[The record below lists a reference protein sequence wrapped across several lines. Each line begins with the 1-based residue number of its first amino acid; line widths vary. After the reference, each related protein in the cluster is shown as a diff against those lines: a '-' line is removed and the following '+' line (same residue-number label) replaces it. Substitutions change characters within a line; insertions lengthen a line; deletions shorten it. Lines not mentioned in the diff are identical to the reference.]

1 MTRARIFAGL
11 CIACLLA
18 SCAPRP
24 PGLGSPVGWAQLDG
38 WEEDRQAEAWPALLR
53 SCDALARRA
62 KWREICA
69 AARALPPPDDAA
81 ARKFFERWFR
91 PHPLRGKGGAKR
103 GLITGYYEPLL
114 FGSFTRDARYRHP
127 LYAQPESLLTLEL
140 GALHS
145 QLAGNK
151 FRGRL
156 AGGRV
161 VPFYTRAEI
170 DAQPSPLAGG
180 ELIWL
185 DDRDAVFFLHIQGS
199 GRIQLPDGRVI
210 AAAYRNHNGH
220 PYRSIGRILVERGE
234 LTREEASLFGIRR
247 WLRENPQRAQ
257 ELLFLNPRYVFFALR
272 DEKNPGARGA
282 LNVPLSAQRSIAIDP
297 AVVELGAPVWLT
309 TNYPGAPRRPYRRL
323 VMAQDTGGAIT
334 GALRAD
340 LFWGHGARAE
350 RAAGVMREQGGL
362 TVLLPI
368 NSGESQE

>member
-1 MTRARIFAGL
+1 M
-11 CIACLLA
+11 
-18 SCAPRP
+18 
-24 PGLGSPVGWAQLDG
+24 
-38 WEEDRQAEAWPALLR
+38 
-53 SCDALARRA
+53 
-62 KWREICA
+62 
-69 AARALPPPDDAA
+69 
-81 ARKFFERWFR
+81 
-91 PHPLRGKGGAKR
+91 
-103 GLITGYYEPLL
+103 
-114 FGSFTRDARYRHP
+114 
-127 LYAQPESLLTLEL
+127 LTLEL

-368 NSGESQE
+368 NNQE